1 VNDRTWTDI
10 KNFYNP
16 TPPPLFCPAMSPADL
31 IQNLA
36 TAYGALHLEHF
47 VGLLANE
54 PGAAAEFLF
63 FLDGPGNELWG
74 FTEEARIHQRMFE
87 PQNTPPGQNPVP
99 VEYWLVGI
107 YISLTQSAEFRER
120 TDLYESFTN
129 PTGLSPTRWK
139 VTDAVYA
146 TDVFF
151 DTQDT
156 DFQVTGRANFVV
168 IEDLER
174 QLGADGKF
182 LLLQWNDLGTN
193 AKATEATW
201 SGVKSL
207 YN

>member
-1 VNDRTWTDI
+1 
-10 KNFYNP
+10 
-16 TPPPLFCPAMSPADL
+16 
-31 IQNLA
+31 
-36 TAYGALHLEHF
+36 
-47 VGLLANE
+47 
-54 PGAAAEFLF
+54 
-63 FLDGPGNELWG
+63 
-74 FTEEARIHQRMFE
+74 
-87 PQNTPPGQNPVP
+87 

-120 TDLYESFTN
+120 TDFYESFTN

-156 DFQVTGRANFVV
+156 DFQATGRANFVV

-193 AKATEATW
+193 AKATQATW